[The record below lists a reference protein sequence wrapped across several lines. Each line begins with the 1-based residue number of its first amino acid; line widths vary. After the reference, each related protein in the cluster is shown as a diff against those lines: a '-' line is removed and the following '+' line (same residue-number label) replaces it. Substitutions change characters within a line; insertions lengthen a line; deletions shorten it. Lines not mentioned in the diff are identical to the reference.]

1 MLDTIKTSTAGLC
14 ASCLPH
20 LEIIPDIA
28 SFFVAVATFIYLF
41 IYLTIKI
48 KKELKK

>member
-1 MLDTIKTSTAGLC
+1 MLDTIKTSTAGIC

-28 SFFVAVATFIYLF
+28 SVFVAIATF
-41 IYLTIKI
+41 IYLTIKL

>member
-1 MLDTIKTSTAGLC
+1 MLDTIKTSTAGIC
-14 ASCLPH
+14 ASCLPQ

-28 SFFVAVATFIYLF
+28 SVFVAIATF